1 MLGECIFVIRIVF
14 IACDRERRYSPLIR
28 IYNGGVTS
36 NEGIIHRSKKRD
48 HILFDGG
55 VKSQ

>member
-14 IACDRERRYSPLIR
+14 IARDRERRVSPLIR

-36 NEGIIHRSKKRD
+36 NEGIIRSSKK
-48 HILFDGG
+48 
-55 VKSQ
+55 